1 MQNSQT
7 EGQWC
12 SDTSPFSIPWIGPR
26 GDLQW
31 YGFAG
36 VNAANDLPD
45 DDHVVVRTL
54 GKVGKRN
61 FCGPVYKTFFKGK
74 SDDALDKMS

>member
-1 MQNSQT
+1 MQTSQT
-7 EGQWC
+7 GGQWY
-12 SDTSPFSIPWIGPR
+12 SDTFPLSIPWIDPR

-36 VNAANDLPD
+36 VNTANDLPD

-54 GKVGKRN
+54 SKVGKRN

-74 SDDALDKMS
+74 K